1 MYKKLQHI
9 SFLVFMSGC
18 FCSNPTPFYF
28 GSIKSTKGSLLTP
41 IPYYYRGNSGLLAP
55 QNDLITFEIPA
66 DPREKKLFL
75 LVTDLEPRPVSEQA
89 PDGSVILNTFQ
100 HLELSSNAS
109 YRFFI
114 LEVSD
119 QGKWSITEEQL
130 SSDRIIPDQ
139 TITLLYFP
147 ELIARIE
154 GGSLSELP
162 TVFINPLPHELDT
175 HFLQAEISERLLKMH
190 MGAINLNTIHTPVKH
205 LLHHKDNKILIAH
218 YV

>member
-1 MYKKLQHI
+1 MYKKLQYI

-41 IPYYYRGNSGLLAP
+41 IPYYYRGNWGLLTP

-66 DPREKKLFL
+66 DPKEKGLFL
-75 LVTDLEPRPVSEQA
+75 LITDIEPRPVSEQA
-89 PDGSVILNTFQ
+89 SDGSVIVNTFQ
-100 HLELSSNAS
+100 HLELSPNAS
-109 YRFFI
+109 YRFFV
-114 LEVSD
+114 LESSN
-119 QGKWSITEEQL
+119 QGKWSITEEKL
-130 SSDRIIPDQ
+130 SSDQTIPDK

-147 ELIARIE
+147 ELIVHIE

-162 TVFINPLPHELDT
+162 TIFINPLPDELDT
-175 HFLQAEISERLLKMH
+175 HLLQVEISERLLKMH

-205 LLHHKDNKILIAH
+205 LLHHKENKILIAH